1 MSQETS
7 IYLTNIIIVA
17 ILAALITQHW
27 LGQGRSRALRPWMV
41 AAWVML
47 VADVFFA
54 LRSPNLS
61 PWIGR
66 IVPTA
71 LVTVGQAVLLV
82 GARRTA
88 DLRTNPF
95 ALTSVIL
102 VHAGILVAFLVL
114 DPQSDWRKVV
124 NGIVWAG
131 LSFAS
136 YWSLRKAQKPYW
148 RPLQSPAN
156 AFLLHG
162 VFHCTRVALASL
174 FSMYQLEDADAWLQ
188 AVGDLE
194 VSFFMVALF
203 VSILIASL
211 QVRNEELSNALTEVQ
226 TLTGLLPICA
236 WCKKVRNDDGYWQK
250 VEDYLATHSQI
261 KFTHGICAECYREH
275 KAAVSGEGHTH
286 GTGHKH

>member
-7 IYLTNIIIVA
+7 IYLTNFIIVT

-27 LGQGRSRALRPWMV
+27 LTQARQLALRPWVV

-47 VADVFFA
+47 VADILFV
-54 LRSPNLS
+54 LRPELP

-88 DLRTNPF
+88 DLKTNRVF
-95 ALTSVIL
+95 LGSIVLA
-102 VHAGILVAFLVL
+102 HGAILVAFLQFA
-114 DPQSDWRKVV
+114 PQSEWRKVV
-124 NGIVWAG
+124 NGVVWAG
-131 LSFAS
+131 LSFAA
-136 YWSLRKAQKPYW
+136 YWSLRRAQKPYW
-148 RPLQSPAN
+148 QPIQSPAT
-156 AFLLHG
+156 AFFLHG
-162 VFHCTRVALASL
+162 VFHCMRVALASL
-174 FSMYQLEDADAWLQ
+174 FSMNGLTEADAWLQ
-188 AVGDLE
+188 TIGDLE

-203 VSILIASL
+203 VSILVASL
-211 QVRNEELSNALTEVQ
+211 TVRNEELSLALTEVQ
-226 TLTGLLPICA
+226 TLAGLLPICA

-261 KFTHGICAECYREH
+261 KFTHGICSECFEEH
-275 KAAVSGEGHTH
+275 KAGVHGPGHEPSGAGR
-286 GTGHKH
+286 

>member
-1 MSQETS
+1 MSQDTS
-7 IYLTNIIIVA
+7 IYLTNIIIVT

-27 LGQGRSRALRPWMV
+27 LSQGRSRVIRPWML

-47 VADVFFA
+47 VADILFV
-54 LRSPNLS
+54 LRPELP

-71 LVTVGQAVLLV
+71 LVTLGQVALLV

-88 DLRTNPF
+88 ELRSNP
-95 ALTSVIL
+95 IL
-102 VHAGILVAFLVL
+102 LGGVVFGHLAILVAFLVFA
-114 DPQSDWRKVV
+114 PNSDWRKVA

-136 YWSLRKAQKPYW
+136 FWSLRKAVRPYW
-148 RPLQSPAN
+148 RSLQSPAT
-156 AFLLHG
+156 AFVLHG
-162 VFHCTRVALASL
+162 VFHCMRVALASI
-174 FSMYQLEDADAWLQ
+174 FSMQQWADADAWLQ
-188 AVGDLE
+188 AIGDLE

-203 VSILIASL
+203 VSFLLASL
-211 QVRNEELSNALTEVQ
+211 QARNEELSSALTEVQ
-226 TLTGLLPICA
+226 TLAGLLPICA

-261 KFTHGICAECYREH
+261 KFTHGICSECYREH
-275 KAAVSGEGHTH
+275 AVSAGVQARPHRDEPAP
-286 GTGHKH
+286 

>member
-27 LGQGRSRALRPWMV
+27 MAHARARALRPWVV

-47 VADVFFA
+47 VADVLFV
-54 LRSPNLS
+54 LRPEL
-61 PWIGR
+61 PAWIGR
-66 IVPTA
+66 VVPTA

-88 DLRTNPF
+88 NLRSNP
-95 ALTSVIL
+95 LLLGGVIV
-102 VHAGILVAFLVL
+102 VHAALLIVFLAAA
-114 DPQSDWRKVV
+114 PQSDWRKVL
-124 NGIVWAG
+124 NGVVWAR

-136 YWSLRKAQKPYW
+136 YWSLRRAPRPYW
-148 RPLQSPAN
+148 KPLQSPAN

-162 VFHCTRVALASL
+162 VFHCGRVGLASV
-174 FSMYQLEDADAWLQ
+174 FSMYQLADADAWLQ

-226 TLTGLLPICA
+226 TLAGLLPICA

-261 KFTHGICAECYREH
+261 KFTHGICSDCYREH
-275 KAAVSGEGHTH
+275 QAALGTHDHSGKAPGAR
-286 GTGHKH
+286 

>member
-1 MSQETS
+1 MSQDTS
-7 IYLTNIIIVA
+7 IYLTNIIIVT

-27 LGQGRSRALRPWMV
+27 MSHARARSLRPWV
-41 AAWVML
+41 VSAWIL
-47 VADVFFA
+47 LLADVLFV
-54 LRSPNLS
+54 LRPELP

-71 LVTVGQAVLLV
+71 LVTLGQAVLLV

-88 DLRTNPF
+88 ELRTNPF
-95 ALTSVIL
+95 ALSAL
-102 VHAGILVAFLVL
+102 VAAHVGMLVAFLVL
-114 DPQSDWRKVV
+114 APDSEWRKVV
-124 NGIVWAG
+124 NGVVWAG

-136 YWSLRKAQKPYW
+136 FWSMRSAPKPFW
-148 RPLQSPAN
+148 RPLQAPAN

-162 VFHCTRVALASL
+162 VFHCGRVALASL
-174 FSMYQLEDADAWLQ
+174 FNVQQWGNADAWLQ
-188 AVGDLE
+188 TIGDLE

-211 QVRNEELSNALTEVQ
+211 QMRNEELSNALTEVQ
-226 TLTGLLPICA
+226 TLAGLLPICA

-261 KFTHGICAECYREH
+261 KFTHGICSDCYGEH
-275 KAAVSGEGHTH
+275 KSVLGAHGHTP
-286 GTGHKH
+286 GARGKG